1 MPGGNHA
8 TRTAAMTNP
17 NIPTPAQP
25 NAFSFRLRIPGI
37 LHVSA
42 TLRWF
47 AQSWFRRRRSV

>member
-1 MPGGNHA
+1 
-8 TRTAAMTNP
+8 MTNP